1 MPFPD
6 SPRVIYQKNP
16 LTEVICQLSFPA
28 ILRIDSEVPANFQGK
43 IQEQYPIYQ
52 EAQGANLKLNFPQEL
67 AQVVGNTLSL
77 KSGRATY
84 QFLSADKKWKI
95 TLTRETL
102 SVSTVEYKRWEDF
115 KHHLETAFN
124 AFVEEYKPPFFTRV
138 GLRYQDLIQRSTLGL
153 DDVSWSELLSKPIAG
168 ELSAPEIVDRITHC
182 INQLT
187 IRLDD
192 EGGMILLN
200 HGLVSNEKS
209 EDLYLIDSDFLTEQ
223 KTEVQNVN
231 ERLDYFN
238 KFSGR
243 LFRWCISERLHD
255 SLEPQLA

>member
-43 IQEQYPIYQ
+43 IQKQYPIYQ

-84 QFLSADKKWKI
+84 QFLSADKKWKV

-115 KHHLETAFN
+115 KHHLEIAFTAFI
-124 AFVEEYKPPFFTRV
+124 EEYKPHFFTRI
-138 GLRYQDLIQRSTLGL
+138 GLRYQDLIQRSKLGL
-153 DDVSWSELLSKPIAG
+153 DDISWSELLSPPIAG

-187 IRLDD
+187 IKLDD

-223 KTEVQNVN
+223 RTEVQNVN

-243 LFRWCISERLHD
+243 LFRWCISDRLHE
-255 SLEPQLA
+255 SLEPQSV